1 MPGLF
6 ISLMLLLASPLQATS
21 PLSSATRGIT
31 GVITIE
37 VPAGTLRGRADLDLD
52 SPLLVRVAS
61 IEQRDDLNI
70 HELEFIGTTPG
81 VFDLREV
88 LVFADGSSIDRL
100 PPLPVQIVSNLE
112 DHAASDLSMTIPP
125 STTFVGGYRIW
136 IIVIGVLWILIP
148 VITII
153 LKLNQSEPLSE
164 EEPRTPTL
172 AEQLSPLVN
181 AACNRTLSI
190 TEQAKLELLLY
201 WHWQEELGLETNR
214 PDAVARL
221 RRHEVAGLLTRS
233 AANVP
238 ILQGPRG

>member
-1 MPGLF
+1 MPHA
-6 ISLMLLLASPLQATS
+6 ASQ
-21 PLSSATRGIT
+21 

-61 IEQRDDLNI
+61 IERRDDVNI

-81 VFDLREV
+81 LFDLREV
-88 LVFADGSSIDRL
+88 LVFADGSAIDLL

-153 LKLNQSEPLSE
+153 
-164 EEPRTPTL
+164 
-172 AEQLSPLVN
+172 
-181 AACNRTLSI
+181 C
-190 TEQAKLELLLY
+190 
-201 WHWQEELGLETNR
+201 ETDSVR
-214 PDAVARL
+214 ASL
-221 RRHEVAGLLTRS
+221 RRGATNTHAGRTTLTAGERC
-233 AANVP
+233 
-238 ILQGPRG
+238 LQSHTQYQGTGEA